1 MGDRRAQQALRTDL
15 EEERFQVVREG
26 YVLHNEDGHRPENK
40 GEHTPLRDAQTSHAT
55 YRVCEGAGLPKRG
68 WHVLRHS
75 FGTHAAR
82 FGVNPWQLMEWMG
95 HKRIDETMGYVHIA
109 ERHRSIPAELV
120 AAGMIETDPTARV
133 LAMLAARGKTVAKT
147 SGADVTSSKK

>member
-1 MGDRRAQQALRTDL
+1 M
-15 EEERFQVVREG
+15 REG
-26 YVLHNEDGHRPENK
+26 YVLNNQDK
-40 GEHTPLRDAQTSHAT
+40 GEHDKDGTRITEHSALRDAQTSHAT
-55 YRVCEGAGLPKRG
+55 YRVCGHAGLPNRG

-109 ERHRSIPAELV
+109 ERLSIDSCRAGRSRHERNRSNGSRSQDA
-120 AAGMIETDPTARV
+120 
-133 LAMLAARGKTVAKT
+133 
-147 SGADVTSSKK
+147 